1 MRGLRV
7 VLVLAVVAAI
17 GLGAAATAS
26 AARVSH
32 PRKPPPAWFTKSF
45 RQRVDAAG
53 HRGVPVA
60 GPGVLDICP
69 SAVIHQGGVGTGTCL
84 VYPYGCTA
92 NFAYYNGGSSTAP
105 AVADGHLYLGSAGHC
120 SDKVGQVVYAAI
132 STPGVGASIA
142 RIGTVAKRVEQYGN
156 NGSVL
161 DFESIQIDS
170 GYHVYPASP
179 VGGPQGVYTGCQVGT
194 PVKYWGDGYAV
205 EMGPGKPEGGASA
218 HWYDSGYGWFGPL
231 LPGDSG
237 SGVLN
242 AVTNQAVGNLDA
254 IVKLYVPPVYLP
266 GEGIGTRMTSILSFS
281 GYKLVNQDQ
290 TLASGSSTSCGQP
303 SGKLKLSSGGGGRHK
318 PKPRHHRTRHAHRGL
333 MSSVTRGV

>member
-1 MRGLRV
+1 MRGPLAGSSAGRTRHSPPRHPGMTRRRPAGASVVFSDPARTGRRGTRLCELGAAAFVYPTDKRGKYRPTRMGGRGEMRGLRV

-69 SAVIHQGGVGTGTCL
+69 SGVIHQGGVGTGTCL

-161 DFESIQIDS
+161 DFQSIQIDS

-179 VGGPQGVYTGCQVGT
+179 VGGP
-194 PVKYWGDGYAV
+194 P
-205 EMGPGKPEGGASA
+205 
-218 HWYDSGYGWFGPL
+218 
-231 LPGDSG
+231 
-237 SGVLN
+237 
-242 AVTNQAVGNLDA
+242 
-254 IVKLYVPPVYLP
+254 
-266 GEGIGTRMTSILSFS
+266 
-281 GYKLVNQDQ
+281 
-290 TLASGSSTSCGQP
+290 
-303 SGKLKLSSGGGGRHK
+303 
-318 PKPRHHRTRHAHRGL
+318 
-333 MSSVTRGV
+333 